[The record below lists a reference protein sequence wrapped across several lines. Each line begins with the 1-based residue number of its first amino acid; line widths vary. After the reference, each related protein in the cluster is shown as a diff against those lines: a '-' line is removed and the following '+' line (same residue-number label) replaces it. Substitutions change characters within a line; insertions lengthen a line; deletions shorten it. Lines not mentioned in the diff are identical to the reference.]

1 MSTVEQSSGSYHVL
15 ARRYRPSSFE
25 DLVGQEGL
33 VRVLS
38 HALQTDR
45 FPHALILTGTRGVG
59 KTTTA
64 RLVAK
69 ALNCTAPRESR
80 GDLMS
85 PCGTCESCVSMA
97 ASQDLD
103 VIEMDAASNT
113 GVDDVR
119 ELIEAGRYRPMT
131 CRFKVYIVDEVHML
145 SKSAFNALLK
155 TLEEP
160 PAHLKFIFATTEIH
174 KVPETILSRCMR
186 FDLRRIEEDT
196 LAAYFTK
203 ILEKE
208 GIKPEDEAVR
218 LIARAANGSARDGLS
233 LLDQALHLTPGGLE
247 MGQVRDMLHLAD
259 RTQILDLFD
268 ALVAGQVTRALEE
281 FTRLHAS
288 SADPQEIVK
297 ELLELTHDLTLLISA
312 PDFKRPSVSSQ
323 ESARMGQTAAS
334 LTVPVLARFWQML
347 LKGLEEI
354 RLSPLAHHACEMLLV
369 RLAYVAAL
377 PTPQEILSHAPQNA
391 PAAPTQASAPSSQQ
405 HAGPQ
410 QSATTAPAE
419 AAPLPQSLEDL
430 LAFISTKDMTLA
442 EHLRCDA
449 RPIHYA
455 PGHFKFSPGPSAPRL
470 LATQLRTRLEDWTGA
485 PWRIEMEDTGGT
497 QTLSEQK
504 QEAFQA
510 RLEEVK
516 EDPLVK
522 AALACLPGAR
532 IESLDGTPLNTRKG
546 A

>member
-1 MSTVEQSSGSYHVL
+1 MEPSSTSYHVL
-15 ARRYRPSSFE
+15 ARRYRPASFE

-38 HALQTDR
+38 HALKTDR

-69 ALNCTAPRESR
+69 ALNCTSAPETR

-85 PCGTCESCVSMA
+85 PCGTCESCQA
-97 ASQDLD
+97 AASSQDLD
-103 VIEMDAASNT
+103 IIEMDAASNT

-186 FDLRRIEEDT
+186 FDLRRIEEET
-196 LAAYFTK
+196 LATYFTK
-203 ILEKE
+203 ILQKEK
-208 GIKPEDEAVR
+208 ITPEDEAIR

-247 MGQVRDMLHLAD
+247 VTSVREMLHLAD

-268 ALVAGQVTRALEE
+268 TLVQGQTHAALEQ
-281 FTRLHAS
+281 FTRLYTKGT
-288 SADPQEIVK
+288 DPQECVK
-297 ELLELTHDLTLLISA
+297 ELLALTHDLTLMVSA
-312 PDFKRPSVSSQ
+312 PDFKRYETTPQ
-323 ESARMGQTAAS
+323 EQARMAEVAS
-334 LTVPVLARFWQML
+334 SLNVPVLARFWQML
-347 LKGLEEI
+347 LKGVEEV
-354 RLSPLAHHACEMLLV
+354 RLSPIAHHACEMLLV
-369 RLAYVAAL
+369 RLCHVAAL
-377 PTPQEILSHAPQNA
+377 PTPQEILSKAPPSQAAAAPSQGALQGAPVSA
-391 PAAPTQASAPSSQQ
+391 PAPATTLVQASAEP
-405 HAGPQ
+405 
-410 QSATTAPAE
+410 
-419 AAPLPQSLEDL
+419 APLPQTLEDL
-430 LAFISTKDMTLA
+430 ATLIASKDMALA
-442 EHLRCDA
+442 QHLRCDA

-455 PGHFKFSPGPSAPRL
+455 PGHFVFSPGPSAPRL
-470 LATQLRTRLEDWTGA
+470 LATQLRTRLEDWTA
-485 PWRIEMEDTGGT
+485 TPWRIEMEDTGGA
-497 QTLSEQK
+497 QTLSEVS

-532 IESLDGTPLNTRKG
+532 IESLDGTPLNLQKG
-546 A
+546 V